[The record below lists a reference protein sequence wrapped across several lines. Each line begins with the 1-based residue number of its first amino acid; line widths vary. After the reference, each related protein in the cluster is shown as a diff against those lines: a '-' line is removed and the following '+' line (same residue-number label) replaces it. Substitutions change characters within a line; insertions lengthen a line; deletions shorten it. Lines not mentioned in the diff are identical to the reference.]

1 MKKLIPVEGRPNLY
15 RDQSSGA
22 IINTDRNA
30 YQQHLKQIKLAQDEK
45 LKMER
50 LENEVE
56 NIKNDL
62 SEIKSLLIS
71 FINKS

>member
-15 RDQSSGA
+15 RDKNSGA
-22 IINTDRNA
+22 IINTDKNA
-30 YQQHLKQIKLAQDEK
+30 YQQHLKQIKSAQDEK

-50 LENEVE
+50 LETEVE
-56 NIKNDL
+56 SIKNDL
-62 SEIKSLLIS
+62 SEIKSLLTS

>member
-15 RDQSSGA
+15 RDKNSGA

-30 YQQHLKQIKLAQDEK
+30 YQQHLKQIKSAQDEK
-45 LKMER
+45 LKMEK
-50 LENEVE
+50 LEIEVE
-56 NIKNDL
+56 SIKNDL
-62 SEIKSLLIS
+62 SEIKSLLTS